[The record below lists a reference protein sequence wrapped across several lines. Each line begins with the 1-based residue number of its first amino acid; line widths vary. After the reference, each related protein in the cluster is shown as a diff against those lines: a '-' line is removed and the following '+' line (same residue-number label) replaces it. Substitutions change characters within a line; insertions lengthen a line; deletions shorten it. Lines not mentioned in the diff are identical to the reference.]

1 VKASRAEIE
10 RALDRPSDSVRCIL
24 LHGPDEAGSRALADR
39 MGKAMG
45 ADAERIDLDGSTLA
59 KDPALLADEA
69 ASTSLFGGARW
80 IRARASG
87 DEVTDAVEALL
98 SAPQAGNPVVIIAGA
113 LKPASKLLKLA
124 LASPAV
130 PVFASYAPEGREA
143 GQMVIGM
150 GAALGLKIAPDIAR
164 RIFDAAAADRA
175 IVAQELE
182 KIASFLDAGE
192 GLPREVDA
200 AVLDAIGAGEGESSA
215 GALIDAVLTGA
226 ARPAVEEL
234 KQLAESGE
242 EGIPLIRAMLRR
254 LLQLSALRAEADR
267 SSLDAAMNGPAGKAI
282 FWKEKATVEAELR
295 RWSAP
300 DLAMLVERIT
310 AAQARLMASG
320 TAGAVTA
327 SQELLTIARAAAGR
341 GR

>member
-1 VKASRAEIE
+1 VKVNRAEIE

-39 MGKAMG
+39 LGKAMG
-45 ADAERIDLDGSTLA
+45 ADAERIDMDGGTLA

-69 ASTSLFGGARW
+69 ASTSLFGGVRW
-80 IRARASG
+80 IRVRAGG
-87 DEVTDAVEALL
+87 DEVTEAVEALL
-98 SAPQAGNPVVIIAGA
+98 SAPQAGNPVVVIAGA

-130 PVFASYAPEGREA
+130 PTFASYAPEGREA
-143 GQMVIGM
+143 GQMVAGM

-192 GLPREVDA
+192 GQPREVDA
-200 AVLDAIGAGEGESSA
+200 TVLDAIGAGEGESSA

-226 ARPAVEEL
+226 ERPAVEEL

-295 RWSAP
+295 RWSAS

-310 AAQARLMASG
+310 AAQARLMESG

-341 GR
+341 SR